1 MTTDSQTLQLLLPH
15 SGDFVEVAE
24 LWRAGV
30 VESRHRGIAVLTSP
44 SGDVLAA
51 KGSAKRLIFPRS
63 AVKPLQV
70 VAMQRAGL
78 SARPELLAIAAA
90 SHYGT
95 VEHVALVS
103 ELLASAGLTDS
114 ALQCPT
120 AWPTS
125 QTARAT
131 ATEPTRLTFNCSGK
145 HAGFLA
151 SCVAAGWRTDDYLDP
166 ASPIQG
172 LVAQVLEEYSGE
184 PILKSTTDGCGAPL
198 HMMTVA
204 GLARAFGTLVSN
216 QDAVASAMLAN
227 PWVIGDHGTPDAAF
241 LRHGFVSK
249 LGAEGVFAVA
259 TPDGHG
265 VAVKIA
271 DGSLRA
277 AGLVALKLLDE
288 AQLLGAQAAAAIAK
302 DLEVASMGGAE
313 VLGKLRAI

>member
-1 MTTDSQTLQLLLPH
+1 MVTDSKTLQLLLPH

-24 LWRAGV
+24 LWRDGV
-30 VESRHRGIAVLTSP
+30 VESRHRGIAALTSP
-44 SGDVLAA
+44 TGDVLAA
-51 KGSAKRLIFPRS
+51 KGSAKRLIYPRS

-78 SARPELLAIAAA
+78 AARPELLAIAAA

-95 VEHVALVS
+95 AEHVSLVS
-103 ELLASAGLTDS
+103 ELLASVGLTDT

-120 AWPTS
+120 AWPSS
-125 QTARAT
+125 QMARAT
-131 ATEPTRLTFNCSGK
+131 ASEPSRLTFNCSGK

-151 SCVAAGWRTDDYLDP
+151 TCVAAGWPTDNYLDP

-204 GLARAFGTLVSN
+204 GLARAFGRLAANRDPVI
-216 QDAVASAMLAN
+216 AAMLAN
-227 PWVIGDHGTPDAAF
+227 PWIVGDHSTPDAAF
-241 LRHGFVSK
+241 LRQGFLAK

-277 AGLVALKLLDE
+277 AGLVALKMLEDAKLVD
-288 AQLLGAQAAAAIAK
+288 AAARDAIAQ
-302 DLEVASMGGAE
+302 DLEVASMGGPQA
-313 VLGKLRAI
+313 LGTLQAL